1 MVLNLDKLE
10 GRFAAGEEV
19 TMEKL
24 KEKGF
29 VRASGRRRNLPLK
42 VLGDGELKTGLNI
55 KAGAFSASA
64 KAKIEAAG
72 GQAEVVTT
80 RSKWTKKGHKKN
92 VETLKAAGKDY
103 AVEKR
108 NKKVAA
114 LQRKVR

>member
-1 MVLNLDKLE
+1 
-10 GRFAAGEEV
+10 
-19 TMEKL
+19 
-24 KEKGF
+24 
-29 VRASGRRRNLPLK
+29 
-42 VLGDGELKTGLNI
+42 
-55 KAGAFSASA
+55 
-64 KAKIEAAG
+64 
-72 GQAEVVTT
+72 VTT